1 MIFQVLETE
10 FSSLRSLMD
19 PLHLSVAAWMVREP
33 IDSEAEEE
41 EEEEEDDECVKENDL
56 AQQRYQVVEKAL
68 RDLREELESSLAE

>member
-41 EEEEEDDECVKENDL
+41 EEEDDECVKENDL
-56 AQQRYQVVEKAL
+56 VQQRYQVVEKAL